1 MYRKVK
7 KLLAALCIMVLVISM
22 LPKMPAN
29 AATKVQFKKTYANL
43 YENGSAKGKYTY
55 TLTGVKKGQTVKWSV
70 SGAGKSYVKLK
81 KTSTKVTGSTVS
93 NVLTVKTGG
102 KLTAKNKEVV
112 LTAKV
117 YSSTGKYEG
126 NRVAKGKI
134 KVKPTKVV
142 LTAPTGSDGILY
154 VGKRYSFSCKTT
166 PANATST
173 NVWTVTDENGVDYS
187 SCMSSTGIFT
197 PIKAGYYT
205 VKVSAKIGSSVIKS
219 ASAEVEVSDYM
230 VSLNQTTADQIE
242 VTYSGDVRDAIAVD
256 DFTLKNSLGVG
267 MVIKDMSISDDG
279 KKVTLTMYSNL
290 KDGVTYTVEDSAS
303 ELSFQASVG
312 RPVELK
318 ILTQTATVGKETG
331 IKYMLSD
338 INGVDVTGAYPGKM
352 EYEAKVTN
360 GYLNPDTN
368 KLLMMQVNET
378 GTITLK
384 YESSTDNSVKLEATS
399 VITCVAAQTS
409 GKTNFTLTT
418 NASDPDYTVDGYKDN
433 RKVSIGSTYYAHF
446 RALDTDECEIKY
458 SSIKYE
464 SSDLDAMTINNG
476 KITPIR
482 SGNVKVIVTA
492 TYAGEDYTYSY
503 DVTIAEAPYLKKIE
517 LDQDSVTMSNVY
529 STDYKKYIKVTAYDQ
544 YGEKLPL
551 SHETAVVTDNNS
563 YKQNLVTYD
572 GASDCIVVKASSAV
586 PGTFSYKISVTQDG
600 EDASASLSV
609 VVCTVPSTGT
619 ETYELEVDRTN
630 ADLSLNSDISSSQY
644 VKVRLAKYR
653 AGVFMNYSTSF
664 TSVAVTKNG
673 YYYGNDLTSGGT
685 TAKPSISA
693 TNPISLKI
701 LDITS
706 GVCRKAETGTYTIA
720 VQYYSSADKGYLTQ
734 TATFTLTDT
743 QDEPKVSFDRRE
755 ASKRCTTALELAQNC
770 LTPESGTITECTV
783 TAETQPGSKVLLKAG
798 DQVNIRYVTVVNTY
812 KIAGGQEVTVTYQI
826 DVGRTLVNI

>member
-1 MYRKVK
+1 MYQKAK
-7 KLLAALCIMVLVISM
+7 KLLAILCIMALAITAVPAIPAKAAAE
-22 LPKMPAN
+22 PK
-29 AATKVQFKKTYANL
+29 FKKAYANL
-43 YENGSAKGKYTY
+43 YENGTDKGKYTF
-55 TLTGVKKGQTVKWSV
+55 TLQNLSKGQTVKWSV
-70 SGAGKSYVKLK
+70 SGAGKSYVTLK
-81 KTSTKVTGSTVS
+81 KATTKVTGKTVS

-102 KLTAKNKEVV
+102 KLAAKNKQVV
-112 LTAKV
+112 LTAQV
-117 YSSTGKYEG
+117 FSSTGKSL
-126 NRVAKGKI
+126 RKVIAKGRI
-134 KVKPTKVV
+134 KVKPTKVT
-142 LTAPTGSDGILY
+142 LTSPKGADGILF
-154 VGKRYSFSCKTT
+154 VGKSYNFSYKVT

-173 NVWTVTDENGVDYS
+173 NVWTVTGEDGFDYS
-187 SCMSSTGIFT
+187 SYISKNGVFKPM
-197 PIKAGYYT
+197 KAGSYT
-205 VKVSAKIGSSVIKS
+205 IKVSAKIGTSTIKS
-219 ASAEVEVSDYM
+219 ASTEVEVADYM
-230 VSLNQTTADQIE
+230 VSVRQTAADKIE
-242 VTYSGDVRDAIAVD
+242 LVYSGDMRDKIDVD
-256 DFTLKNSLGVG
+256 DFSIKNSTGVS
-267 MVIKDMSISDDG
+267 VVVKKIAFSADG
-279 KKVTLTMYSNL
+279 KTVTMTMYSNF
-290 KDGVTYTVEDSAS
+290 KDGVSYSVNDLTS
-303 ELSFQASVG
+303 ELGFRASVG

-318 ILTQTATVGKETG
+318 ILTQTATVGKETA
-331 IKYMLSD
+331 IKYVLSD
-338 INGVDVTGAYPGKM
+338 INGVDVTGAYPGTM

-384 YESSTDNSVKLEATS
+384 YVNSADNSMKLEATS
-399 VITCVAAQTS
+399 VVTCVAAQTS
-409 GKTNFTLTT
+409 GKTNFTLTA

-529 STDYKKYIKVTAYDQ
+529 STDYRKYIKVTAYDQ
-544 YGEKLPL
+544 YGEKLSL
-551 SHETAVVTDNNS
+551 SNETAVVTDNNS

-572 GASDCIVVKASSAV
+572 GASDCIVVKASQAV
-586 PGTFSYKISVTQDG
+586 PGTFSYMLSVTQDG
-600 EDASASLSV
+600 KDASASLSV

-619 ETYELEVDRTN
+619 ETYELEIDRSN

-664 TSVAVTKNG
+664 TSVAVTKDG
-673 YYYGNDLTSGGT
+673 YYYGNDLTTGGT

-770 LTPESGTITECTV
+770 LTPDSGTITECVV
-783 TAETQPGSKVLLKAG
+783 TAEMQPGSKVQLKG
-798 DQVNIRYVTVVNTY
+798 GEQVNIRSVTVANTY

-826 DVGRTLVNI
+826 SVGKTLVNI